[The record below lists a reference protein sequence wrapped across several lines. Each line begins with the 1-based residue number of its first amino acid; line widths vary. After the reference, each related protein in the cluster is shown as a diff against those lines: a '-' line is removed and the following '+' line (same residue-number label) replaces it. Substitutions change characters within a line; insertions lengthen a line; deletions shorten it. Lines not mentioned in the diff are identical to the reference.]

1 MTDARRSSAI
11 IFNSRAA
18 RGGRRED
25 LSDREFT
32 SSAFPRG
39 DYPSGALLKRS
50 RTRPGRSPAQPTKG
64 NDMKS
69 TSKIFGAALLATGLA
84 VGTLS
89 AHAED
94 AMKKDSMKSDAMK
107 SDAMKS
113 DGMKKDSM
121 SKDSKDAM
129 HSDATKKDEMKS
141 EKK

>member
-25 LSDREFT
+25 LSNREFT

-69 TSKIFGAALLATGLA
+69 ISKIFGAALVATGLA

-107 SDAMKS
+107 SDAMK
-113 DGMKKDSM
+113 KDSM
-121 SKDSKDAM
+121 SKDLKDAM